1 MDLPVVLSVSVV
13 SLVVIGILAWFMSGS
28 IMSLIVI
35 IFVASLVAYLLNVV
49 GAFDVKTNKTG
60 IDVQFH
66 ENGPSPAPPT
76 HQKVKPLETKE
87 VFYVSGNN
95 WTYEEAPAVC
105 AAMNSELASYDQ
117 VQEAFMQGAE
127 WCGYGWSLGGMALY
141 LTQQSTWNA
150 LQQEPAE
157 TKRTACGHPGVNGGY
172 FDAKLKFGVNCF
184 GPKPPNRGTTFPAPL
199 PGTDSKA
206 FDAMVDRF
214 KKSLNSTLLSPFNR
228 TEWSGALVTAST
240 GKALQS
246 ETVQAYNDVES
257 LGKRLADI

>member
-1 MDLPVVLSVSVV
+1 MDLPVVISVSVV
-13 SLVVIGILAWFMSGS
+13 SLVVVGILAWFMSGS
-28 IMSLIVI
+28 IMALIVVLL
-35 IFVASLVAYLLNVV
+35 VAALVAYLLQVFGV
-49 GAFDVKTNKTG
+49 FDIKTTPTG
-60 IDVQFH
+60 VDVQFH
-66 ENGPSPAPPT
+66 ENGPSPIPAT
-76 HQKVKPLETKE
+76 KHHKPVETKE

-105 AAMNSELASYDQ
+105 SAMGSELASYDQ

-141 LTQQSTWNA
+141 PTQQSTWNA

-199 PGTDSKA
+199 PGTDTKS

-228 TEWSGALVTAST
+228 TQWSGTLVTAAT
-240 GKALQS
+240 GKELQGV
-246 ETVQAYNDVES
+246 ETSVETSVES
-257 LGKRLADI
+257 MGKRLYNDI